1 MPSIAARLHRGLF
14 NLKFAGRNARWPVAA
29 PASWPGGGVVVS
41 GFFNEALG
49 IGRAARLT
57 ADALGAQGFEVRRE
71 DLRPFDRGLLTRAPA
86 PFPLAR
92 GASVWLIHANA
103 PETRIALFSHAVADW
118 APLHRIGYWAWESDL
133 APRDWLP
140 VSRWLH
146 EIWVP
151 SPFCRDA
158 FARAFSEAGLTSEIA
173 KLRVMP
179 HPVPVPPEASL
190 YTPGSVTAYLTVLTM
205 FDPRSGF
212 ARKNPAGAID
222 AWCRAFPEPNAA
234 ACLIVKS
241 LAEAPLHPD
250 YDRLKAL
257 AAGRR
262 DIRFQAETLSPE
274 GQTALLHQSDI
285 FLSLHRAE
293 GFGLPLA
300 EAMAEGIVVIATG
313 WSGNMAFMTN
323 ENAVCVPFSFAPAAA
338 DYNGPKAHWAEP
350 EITAAASA
358 LRELVMNPAR
368 RKALGQRARSDIA
381 ALRIP
386 WQMLSP

>member
-14 NLKFAGRNARWPVAA
+14 NLKFAGRSTRWPVAA

-57 ADALGAQGFEVRRE
+57 ADALEAEGLEVRRE
-71 DLRPFDRGLLTRAPA
+71 DLRPFDRGLLTRPPA
-86 PFPLAR
+86 LFPLAR
-92 GASVWLIHANA
+92 DASVWLIHANA
-103 PETRIALFSHAVADW
+103 PETRIALFTHAMTDW

-133 APRDWLP
+133 APRDWLS
-140 VSRWLH
+140 VARWLH

-158 FARAFSEAGLTSEIA
+158 FARAFSEAGQTSEIA

-179 HPVPVPPEASL
+179 HPVPVSPEASL
-190 YTPGSVTAYLTVLTM
+190 HAPSSGTAHLTVLTM

-212 ARKNPAGAID
+212 ARKNPAGAIE
-222 AWCRAFPEPNAA
+222 AWCRAFPEPSAA

-257 AAGRR
+257 AAGRG

-274 GQTALLHQSDI
+274 AQAALLRQSDI

-300 EAMAEGIVVIATG
+300 EAMAEGVAVVATG
-313 WSGNMAFMTN
+313 WSGNMAFMTD
-323 ENAVCVPFSFAPAAA
+323 ENAVCVPFGLVPAAA
-338 DYNGPKAHWAEP
+338 KYNGPKAHWAEP
-350 EITAAASA
+350 DIAAAASA
-358 LRELVMNPAR
+358 LRELMANPAR
-368 RKALGQRARSDIA
+368 REALGQQARRDIA

-386 WQMLSP
+386 WQMLAP